1 MTDRPSKSARK
12 REAQAIRSLADR
24 LVTLKPDELT
34 RVVADTDIVAA
45 VNDAREM
52 PSHGAG
58 RRQRQYIAKLLR
70 QIDITDIEQA
80 LAQADA
86 TPAEARRR
94 FHTAER
100 LRDQLLA
107 GNDVDDTLGAARI
120 DDAGPIREAVRQWQR
135 ARTDANRKKAAREVF
150 RQLHAALESR
160 DGAA

>member
-12 REAQAIRSLADR
+12 REAQAVRSLADR
-24 LVTLKPDELT
+24 LVALKPEELT
-34 RVVADTDIVAA
+34 RVVTDGDIVAA
-45 VNDAREM
+45 VKKAREM

-94 FHTAER
+94 FHAAER

-107 GNDVDDTLGAARI
+107 GDDVDDTLGAARI
-120 DDAGPIREAVRQWQR
+120 DDVGPIREAVRQWQR
-135 ARTDANRKKAAREVF
+135 ARSDTNRKKAARDVF
-150 RQLHAALESR
+150 RQLHVALESR